1 MIPHAPILAILLPLF
16 AAFLM
21 PVVGILAR
29 RRGVKHAREL
39 FAIGTMIAVFI
50 IVASMMSEVW
60 GGEVLVYQLGGWS
73 PPWGINLTVDGL
85 AIQMALMIAGL
96 GTLVMIYSAEY
107 MRRDTGLSYF
117 YTLALLLMAGM
128 MGVVLT
134 GDLFN
139 FYVFLEIMCI
149 ASYALVA
156 FRRDSN
162 SIEASIKYLFIGAL
176 GTSLILLSIA
186 MIYGF
191 VGSLNIAD
199 LGAKLA
205 VFSGGAVPTILVVSL
220 ALFVTGIMIKVAM
233 VPFHIW
239 LADAF
244 TAAPTAISAL
254 LAGPAAVVGIYWV
267 ARLPYLPFG
276 MPIGILLVTLGVASM
291 VVGVLMALTQ
301 RDFKRMLAYHVISQK
316 GYMVLGIGLGALGAA
331 LGTQGGLFHLLNH
344 SIYKCMLFMCAGA
357 VLFRT
362 GSQKFDELGG
372 LGKRMPIT
380 MVLFLIGALAI
391 SGIPPLNGF
400 VSKYTIYLA
409 GVNAGLP
416 LITAVAVLV
425 SALTLASFMK
435 AFSSVFLGQRP
446 KRLQNVKEA
455 PKLMLF
461 PTGVMAA
468 ICIAIGLLPALGFN
482 IVGPAGAAAENS
494 NNYIGE
500 VIGGFD
506 TVSHGEM
513 ENSGNY
519 VGQVIEGFDTVSYG
533 EMENSANCIGPVI
546 GGL

>member
-16 AAFLM
+16 AAFLT

-29 RRGVKHAREL
+29 RRDIKHAREL
-39 FAIGTMIAVFI
+39 FATGTMIAVLV

-60 GGEVLVYQLGGWS
+60 GGKILVYQLGGWP
-73 PPWGINLTVDGL
+73 PPWGINLTVDAL
-85 AIQMALMIAGL
+85 AIQMAFMIAGL
-96 GTLVMIYSAEY
+96 GTLVMIYSAAY

-128 MGVVLT
+128 MGTVLT
-134 GDLFN
+134 GDMFN

-162 SIEASIKYLFIGAL
+162 SIEASIKYLFISAL
-176 GTSLILLSIA
+176 GTSFILLSVA
-186 MIYGF
+186 MLYGV

-205 VFSGGAVPTILVVSL
+205 IIREAAEPVPMILVAAL
-220 ALFVTGIMIKVAM
+220 ALFVVGVMIKVAM
-233 VPFHIW
+233 VPFHVW

-276 MPIGILLVTLGVASM
+276 LPVGIILVSLGLLSM
-291 VVGVLMALTQ
+291 IVGVLMALTQ

-316 GYMVLGIGLGALGAA
+316 GYMVLGIGLGTLGSVLGA
-331 LGTQGGLFHLLNH
+331 QGGLFHLLNH
-344 SIYKCMLFMCAGA
+344 STYKCMLFMCAGA

-372 LGKRMPIT
+372 LGKNMPVT
-380 MVLFLIGALAI
+380 ALAFLVGALAI

-400 VSKYTIYLA
+400 ASKYTIYL
-409 GVNAGLP
+409 GGIEAGLP
-416 LITAVAVLV
+416 IVTAIAVLV
-425 SALTLASFMK
+425 SALTFASFFK

-446 KRLQNVKEA
+446 ERFRDIREG

-461 PTGVMAA
+461 PMLAMAA
-468 ICIAIGLLPALGFN
+468 ICIVIGLLPALGFN
-482 IVGPAGAAAENS
+482 IVGPAQAAAENS
-494 NNYIGE
+494 AGYISQ
-500 VIGGFD
+500 VIGG
-506 TVSHGEM
+506 
-513 ENSGNY
+513 
-519 VGQVIEGFDTVSYG
+519 I
-533 EMENSANCIGPVI
+533 
-546 GGL
+546 